1 MTGSKVFSI
10 EIPRDGLHRRLG
22 GGLPVGT
29 MTAITGKHGS
39 GKSAIIQ
46 RILYGLLKNNYNVTY
61 ISTELTTKGLI
72 DQMESLDYQILE
84 YLTTR
89 HLIFIPVFPLIGKSI
104 SRKDFLTRL
113 MAARKLFESNVCIV
127 DTFSALV
134 KDQLTAETAIDVM
147 AFFKKIVAGSK
158 AVVLTF
164 ETGELP
170 KDVENALFSAADIL
184 IEIERSFGEG
194 EIQRVMTITRY
205 TNAQDYVGSVIGFRV
220 EAKRGIIV
228 DITTVA

>member
-1 MTGSKVFSI
+1 MIGKIFSI

-22 GGLPVGT
+22 GGIPVGT
-29 MTAITGKHGS
+29 ITAIAGKHGS
-39 GKSAIIQ
+39 GKSAVVQ

-72 DQMESLDYQILE
+72 DQMESLDYQIIE
-84 YLTTR
+84 YLTSR
-89 HLIFIPVFPLIGKSI
+89 HLLFIPVFPLIGKSI
-104 SRKDFLTRL
+104 PRKDFLTRL
-113 MAARKLFESNVCIV
+113 MAARKLFETDVCII

-134 KDQLTAETAIDVM
+134 KDQLTPETAIEAM
-147 AFFKKIVAGSK
+147 AFFKKIVAGGK

-164 ETGELP
+164 ESGELT
-170 KDVENALFSAADIL
+170 KEVENAIFSAVDIL
-184 IEIERSFGEG
+184 IEIEKSYGEG

>member
-1 MTGSKVFSI
+1 MNHRIFSI

-22 GGLPVGT
+22 GGIPT
-29 MTAITGKHGS
+29 STITAISGKHGS
-39 GKSAIIQ
+39 GKSAIVQ
-46 RILYGLLKNNYNVTY
+46 RLLYGLLENNHNVTY

-72 DQMESLDYQILE
+72 DQMDSLGYPVLE
-84 YLTTR
+84 YLTAR
-89 HLIFIPVFPLIGKSI
+89 HLLFIPVFPLIGKSI
-104 SRKDFLTRL
+104 PRKDFLTRL
-113 MAARKLFESNVCIV
+113 MGAKKLFESDVCII

-134 KDQLTAETAIDVM
+134 KDQLTPYTALDAM
-147 AFFKKIVAGSK
+147 AFFKKIVAGNKS
-158 AVVLTF
+158 VVLTF
-164 ETGELP
+164 EGGDLS
-170 KDVENALFSAADIL
+170 KDVESAIFSAVDIL
-184 IEIERSFGEG
+184 IEIERSIGEG